1 MAGDGWAN
9 DVESQINIVDC
20 FLYAAREA
28 MMFHS
33 TRIQA
38 TATAAAAELICHE
51 KKLNMHIKCKG

>member
-38 TATAAAAELICHE
+38 TATATAAAAAFAM
-51 KKLNMHIKCKG
+51 KRN